1 MVLNNP
7 FDRAKDPVNHDIF
20 ERFFSHIDIVKKRR
34 EFADSVHKEGLEKL
48 EKNIKEMTPELLCSY
63 NSVYQ
68 ELTTMIKDFD
78 KQIKSTEKKTKKL
91 FESSTL
97 TEDIYKMR
105 DEMKVIKKKLD
116 KLNSGLKNF
125 SRLSDAMTEE

>member
-34 EFADSVHKEGLEKL
+34 EFADSVHKEVLEKL